1 MRKSVVDKIVV
12 TVVSLI
18 VPLAI
23 VRILIKYLDK
33 VSYDYSLFK
42 GVDIANTLLG
52 VWSTL
57 LGFMITA
64 VSILMTV
71 GGNQFVEVFRK
82 SKHHHTVM
90 YTHVL
95 TCLILFAATVFSV
108 VIICLNMWSKFCFSC
123 LAFFLC
129 STFIALGFSIF
140 FLFFI
145 IFKSQ

>member
-12 TVVSLI
+12 TMVSLI
-18 VPLAI
+18 VPLVI
-23 VRILIKYLDK
+23 VIMLINHLDK
-33 VSYDYSLFK
+33 AGYDYSLFK
-42 GVDIANTLLG
+42 GVDTANTLLG

-64 VSILMTV
+64 VSILMTI
-71 GGNQFVEVFRK
+71 GGNQFIEAFRK
-82 SKHHHTVM
+82 SKHYHTVM

-108 VIICLNMWSKFCFSC
+108 AIICLDIWSKFCFLC
-123 LAFFLC
+123 LIFFLF
-129 STFIALGFSIF
+129 STFVALGFSIF
-140 FLFFI
+140 FLFFL